1 MNKGAEIL
9 NFPLPPEDDTSKC
22 LNPGVGAFDF
32 VAPKVWSELTTILSD
47 RTDAVRL
54 MGGYEIYPSLG
65 ENVIEWIAVVG
76 EISNKL
82 FWLGVDE
89 ASIKSCFDERHLMG
103 TG

>member
-1 MNKGAEIL
+1 MLESRRWCVRFCSAEGI
-9 NFPLPPEDDTSKC
+9 
-22 LNPGVGAFDF
+22 V
-32 VAPKVWSELTTILSD
+32 ELTTILSD

-54 MGGYEIYPSLG
+54 MGGYEVYPSLG
-65 ENVIEWIAVVG
+65 ENIIEWIAVVG

>member
-9 NFPLPPEDDTSKC
+9 NFPLPPEDDTSKY

-54 MGGYEIYPSLG
+54 MGG
-65 ENVIEWIAVVG
+65 
-76 EISNKL
+76 
-82 FWLGVDE
+82 
-89 ASIKSCFDERHLMG
+89 
-103 TG
+103 

>member
-32 VAPKVWSELTTILSD
+32 VSPKVSSELTTILSD

-65 ENVIEWIAVVG
+65 ENTAYFR
-76 EISNKL
+76 SHL
-82 FWLGVDE
+82 FIVSE
-89 ASIKSCFDERHLMG
+89 KM
-103 TG
+103 